1 LRQGGNRDAQEQ
13 VLMALPPNQIQLSAS
28 LESADGIPLVAWFRG
43 DYLEAVHRGSFAV
56 VNARGQT
63 LRAHGDPLTPTLLR
77 SCAKPFQLMTVLAS
91 GAAERFGFSDAELAV
106 AAASHSGE
114 EEHRAAVASM
124 LSKTGLEE
132 GDLRCGAHPPF
143 APHVAAAMARAGRT
157 PSPLDNNC
165 SGKHAAMLAACLVR
179 GWRRDAYESPDHPLQ
194 IANRACTARFADCEP
209 SLLGVAI
216 DGCTVPTFGMP
227 LSTAALSFA
236 RVADPAHAPAGDAE
250 HAQRVFQVMNGHPT
264 MGSGSVG
271 RLEAALMALFPGQV
285 IAKVGAEGLF
295 IVGVAP
301 GVLDTCGVGIAVK
314 LGDGITF
321 NRACDGI
328 VVELLHRIGL
338 LDERQLTALAPYH
351 PTRVQNCRGETV
363 GDVRYLLP

>member
-1 LRQGGNRDAQEQ
+1 MVKPLNTDS
-13 VLMALPPNQIQLSAS
+13 LSAS
-28 LESADGIPLVAWFRG
+28 LSSADGLPLVAWYRG

-56 VNARGQT
+56 VNARGAT
-63 LRAHGDPLTPTLLR
+63 LRAFADPFTPILLR

-91 GAAERFGFSDAELAV
+91 GAAEQFVFTDAELAV

-124 LSKTGLEE
+124 LVKTGLGE

-143 APHVAAAMARAGRT
+143 APHVAATMARAGRI
-157 PSPLDNNC
+157 PSALDNNC
-165 SGKHAAMLAACLVR
+165 SGKHAAMLAACLVY
-179 GWRRDAYESPDHPLQ
+179 GWRLDTYESPDHPLQ
-194 IANRACTARFADCEP
+194 VANRACTARFADCEP

-216 DGCTVPTFGMP
+216 DGCTVPTFGMA
-227 LSTAALSFA
+227 LASAARAFA
-236 RVADPAHAPAGDAE
+236 RIADPAHAPVGDEE
-250 HAQRVFQVMNGHPT
+250 HARRVFRIMNAHPT
-264 MGSGSVG
+264 LGSGAVG

-301 GVLDTCGVGIAVK
+301 GILDECGVGIAVK

-338 LDERQLTALAPYH
+338 LEERHLAALASYH
-351 PTRVQNCRGETV
+351 PTHVQNCRGEIV
-363 GDVRYLLP
+363 GNVQYLLP